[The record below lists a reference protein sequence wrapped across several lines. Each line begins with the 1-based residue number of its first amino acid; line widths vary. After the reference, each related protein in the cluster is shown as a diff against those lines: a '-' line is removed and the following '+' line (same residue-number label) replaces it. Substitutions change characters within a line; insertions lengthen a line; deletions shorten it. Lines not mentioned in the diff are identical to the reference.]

1 MIKISQ
7 LEKIL
12 DHMAGTSIF
21 VIAQET
27 HKILYVN
34 KQIQK
39 IMPGIKVG
47 DTCDKVWGCNHK
59 GCPACNMGEQDNKE
73 ITSFDGP
80 FGKYVDIAVTRVE
93 WKNEVPAYIITF
105 SNHVLSESEQKMEKK
120 MNTAIFQQ
128 EEISKRFAFSIRNM
142 YADIYEADLVHG
154 LLYSYQYCDRGLIKV
169 LMDKTYYE
177 TVNEIVKMVCDEYQE
192 LYCEN
197 MSVDTLKKTLLEEEK
212 QIYFEYLQK
221 GANGEIHWHS
231 NQIQLIS
238 EKKKDFRVVIF
249 TRDIDH
255 IKRKDEEKKKELQ
268 KALNIAEKANKIKS
282 EFISRMSHDI
292 RTPMNVIVGMSEI
305 ASTFL
310 DNPQKM
316 GECLEKINGAVRF
329 LSCML
334 NDIVDMSWIDSKKL
348 ILVEQEFNLHSMV
361 EKITSMISLPIEEK
375 KQSFNIVIDKSV
387 MVNYISDELRL
398 TQILLNLL
406 NNSIKYTENEGNITL
421 TIKQIQ
427 RQGEKVILQFQIKDN
442 GIGMSEE
449 FQKVLFEP
457 FEQEGVTEGRVFE
470 GSGLGLT
477 ITKNLVQLMGG
488 NIYFESKLGE
498 GTTFIVELPF
508 IMTKQLQEETNS
520 NSDEQM
526 GFQKERVLVVEDN
539 DINLEIVQTIL
550 ESWNLVV
557 DSAENGLEAVERFKN
572 SELGWYRLVLMDIRM
587 PVMDGMTATKEI
599 RALKRADARV
609 VPIVALTANA
619 FQEDSQY
626 AESIGMNEYL
636 TKPIEMELLYQK
648 LKEFI

>member
-1 MIKISQ
+1 
-7 LEKIL
+7 
-12 DHMAGTSIF
+12 
-21 VIAQET
+21 
-27 HKILYVN
+27 
-34 KQIQK
+34 
-39 IMPGIKVG
+39 
-47 DTCDKVWGCNHK
+47 
-59 GCPACNMGEQDNKE
+59 
-73 ITSFDGP
+73 
-80 FGKYVDIAVTRVE
+80 
-93 WKNEVPAYIITF
+93 
-105 SNHVLSESEQKMEKK
+105 
-120 MNTAIFQQ
+120 
-128 EEISKRFAFSIRNM
+128 
-142 YADIYEADLVHG
+142 
-154 LLYSYQYCDRGLIKV
+154 
-169 LMDKTYYE
+169 
-177 TVNEIVKMVCDEYQE
+177 
-192 LYCEN
+192 
-197 MSVDTLKKTLLEEEK
+197 
-212 QIYFEYLQK
+212 
-221 GANGEIHWHS
+221 
-231 NQIQLIS
+231 
-238 EKKKDFRVVIF
+238 
-249 TRDIDH
+249 
-255 IKRKDEEKKKELQ
+255 
-268 KALNIAEKANKIKS
+268 
-282 EFISRMSHDI
+282 MSHDI

-477 ITKNLVQLMGG
+477 ITKNLVQLMDG